1 MKIGKGSDARPQD
14 GLVAAGGV
22 NVWAFHRG
30 VYRRVASWDQDP
42 PPRAAR
48 VAGAVSLGVWTAVV
62 ACGRFLAYL

>member
-1 MKIGKGSDARPQD
+1 M

-30 VYRRVASWDQDP
+30 VYRLLASSDQGP
-42 PPRAAR
+42 PPPAAR

-62 ACGRFLAYL
+62 ACGQLLAYL